1 MVVMKMNNNILNDVI
16 KINDSLIIP
25 GYIIK
30 NLNKLNIDVN
40 ELILLLYFINQKN
53 NITFDI
59 NKISLDLNL
68 ESSKILELIN
78 SLNEKN
84 YISIEMK
91 KNNGIIEE
99 FISTDLFFNKIS
111 SLLLDNQTNSDNN
124 DIYTIFEKEL
134 GRTLSPTELETINK
148 WTQSGIEDELIIEA
162 LKEAVLSG
170 VYNMRYIDAVLFN
183 WTKKGYKKVSDV
195 KRKKE
200 PKEEEIEEIYD
211 YDWLNE

>member
-1 MVVMKMNNNILNDVI
+1 MNNNILNDVI

>member
-1 MVVMKMNNNILNDVI
+1 MK
-16 KINDSLIIP
+16 K
-25 GYIIK
+25 
-30 NLNKLNIDVN
+30 
-40 ELILLLYFINQKN
+40 
-53 NITFDI
+53 
-59 NKISLDLNL
+59 
-68 ESSKILELIN
+68 
-78 SLNEKN
+78 LNEKN

>member
-1 MVVMKMNNNILNDVI
+1 MNNNILNDVI

-68 ESSKILELIN
+68 ESSKIFELIN